1 MFDHFSKSDNKVC
14 RAEGKSSLFSRRVI
28 YLLMVVWVG
37 FIFGT
42 SCTVIRPEE
51 FFALIQKYT
60 FVDEAAMRQ
69 FRIFWGVV
77 WFAVVKGWHF
87 TEFAILLFLLAG
99 VFRFWRGSNSTSS
112 IVIAMLLCIAFAI
125 SDEWHQSFIP
135 DRNGT
140 LMDVLIDSLGVCT
153 AGFYLLRR
161 QQRQNK
167 LASEI
172 MPSNNSQ
179 KRTE

>member
-1 MFDHFSKSDNKVC
+1 MSDHFPKPDNNVC
-14 RAEGKSSLFSRRVI
+14 RVERKASLFFRRVI
-28 YLLMVVWVG
+28 YLLMIVWVG

-42 SCTVIRPEE
+42 SCTVIRPDE
-51 FFALIQKYT
+51 FFALIQKYAS
-60 FVDEAAMRQ
+60 VDEAAMRQ

-99 VFRFWRGSNSTSS
+99 VFKLWRGSNSTST
-112 IVIAMLLCIAFAI
+112 IVIAMFLCIAFAI

-135 DRNGT
+135 DRHGT
-140 LMDVLIDSLGVCT
+140 VMDVLIDSLGVCM

-167 LASEI
+167 QESEI
-172 MPSNNSQ
+172 SPSDNSQ
-179 KRTE
+179 NLTE